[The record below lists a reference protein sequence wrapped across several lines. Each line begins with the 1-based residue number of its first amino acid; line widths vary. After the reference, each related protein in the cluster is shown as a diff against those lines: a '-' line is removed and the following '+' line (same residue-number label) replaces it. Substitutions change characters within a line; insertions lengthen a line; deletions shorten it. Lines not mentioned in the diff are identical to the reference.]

1 MKMKIQTILIIL
13 VSFLGYSECNIIFSK
28 DSGFYP
34 EEFLLSLSSLQENSK
49 IFYTLDGSS
58 PISSPSSKEYTEPI
72 LIKDRTEE
80 PNNLSNYEEV
90 LNSQLSIC
98 LNMNYSKPNFL
109 VDKAMIVR
117 AVLKTETGFDK
128 IYDKTYFITTG
139 DLVQYQ
145 SFNVISIVTDPENLF
160 DPKIGIYVT
169 GSEFIPNKDN
179 LCINGCNFLKKGKEW
194 ERESHISIFEKGKIL
209 IDENVGIRI
218 KGASTRNYPQKSFN
232 IYFRK
237 KYGNKKIKSDFLFP
251 ENYDIDGNKVNEYD
265 SFSLM
270 AVSDTNAIR
279 DKFSNKLIQNRKN
292 LSSPTDMKSSALF
305 LNGEFWGMYFI
316 NEKLDEKFFQSHYNI
331 PKEDIIFMKNYK
343 MESGGD
349 KELENILNFMSL
361 YSNKDLSDEQNYKE
375 VSDVIEIDSLIEHYA
390 VGAYIGTVDW
400 PNLNFGMWKNNGT
413 KIDSNLYSDGKWR
426 FLTYDLDF
434 SIIYDYE
441 YMVTEDE
448 GYKYN
453 KFEIFKDFASYPP
466 TSLFMALLKNV
477 NFRKRFQ
484 SIYEE
489 YANNVMTMDKVE
501 PILQEYFEEMPDLFS
516 FSLAR
521 WDGKNKSSKIEKIQ
535 NAKINFL
542 NKIIPQIR
550 KFFKNRPIVTLEH
563 MKQFLK
569 EFE

>member
-169 GSEFIPNKDN
+169 GSEFIPTKDN

-232 IYFRK
+232 IYFPK
-237 KYGNKKIKSDFLFP
+237 KYEKNKIKSDFLFP
-251 ENYDIDGNKVNEYD
+251 EK
-265 SFSLM
+265 
-270 AVSDTNAIR
+270 
-279 DKFSNKLIQNRKN
+279 
-292 LSSPTDMKSSALF
+292 
-305 LNGEFWGMYFI
+305 
-316 NEKLDEKFFQSHYNI
+316 
-331 PKEDIIFMKNYK
+331 
-343 MESGGD
+343 
-349 KELENILNFMSL
+349 
-361 YSNKDLSDEQNYKE
+361 
-375 VSDVIEIDSLIEHYA
+375 
-390 VGAYIGTVDW
+390 
-400 PNLNFGMWKNNGT
+400 
-413 KIDSNLYSDGKWR
+413 
-426 FLTYDLDF
+426 
-434 SIIYDYE
+434 
-441 YMVTEDE
+441 
-448 GYKYN
+448 
-453 KFEIFKDFASYPP
+453 
-466 TSLFMALLKNV
+466 
-477 NFRKRFQ
+477 
-484 SIYEE
+484 
-489 YANNVMTMDKVE
+489 
-501 PILQEYFEEMPDLFS
+501 
-516 FSLAR
+516 
-521 WDGKNKSSKIEKIQ
+521 
-535 NAKINFL
+535 
-542 NKIIPQIR
+542 
-550 KFFKNRPIVTLEH
+550 
-563 MKQFLK
+563 
-569 EFE
+569 